1 MSTQKGKI
9 ESAINSFNEVTEAF
23 YDVKPR
29 VDGISEVSN
38 ENMDK
43 TESILNSIAHTTS
56 ISQELTANSEEVAAT
71 ASEFTNTSEQVVN
84 DSESLLEISEK
95 LTEEVNKF
103 NIE

>member
-43 TESILNSIAHTTS
+43 TEKG
-56 ISQELTANSEEVAAT
+56 ISPVTV
-71 ASEFTNTSEQVVN
+71 
-84 DSESLLEISEK
+84 
-95 LTEEVNKF
+95 
-103 NIE
+103 